1 MRLKDVLLALNN
13 GKSEEDLAKEL
24 GMNLTVF
31 KNKLKNAAI
40 ELDDVNKKW
49 NYYGSDAEKSLDRDI
64 TKTVKVLGVDRAFVD
79 RHKQTVA
86 KVDNAVTKDSE
97 YALFKEYID
106 MNNLELL
113 AKKTFTLSEEIYDT
127 IKGVSKKNSMKI
139 NVLINLLLE
148 RGLQFY
154 NIPIEGKTA
163 NKGKEIRSDEK

>member
-1 MRLKDVLLALNN
+1 MFIKDILFALNN

-40 ELDDVNKKW
+40 EFEDVDKKW
-49 NYYGSDAEKSLDRDI
+49 NYYGSDAEKSLDRDF

-86 KVDNAVTKDSE
+86 KVDNAETKDSE
-97 YALFKEYID
+97 YELFKDYIY
-106 MNNLELL
+106 MNNQELL
-113 AKKTFTLSEEIYDT
+113 AKKTFTLTEEIYDT

-139 NVLINLLLE
+139 NVLINVLLGQ
-148 RGLQFY
+148 GLRFY
-154 NIPIEGKTA
+154 NIPVEEETV
-163 NKGKEIRSDEK
+163 NKGKEIHSDE